1 MNRSTLRSISGV
13 ILASTVVA
21 LFPVAAGAQPA
32 PTAAMTADQVRA
44 DFLGLGYQVD
54 APTTWW
60 TNNHVT
66 TFTVSDRSDQAGA
79 SDRVLMVLVYPDT
92 ATAQAEFGQAQAR
105 EAAETTDRTA
115 PAGGPHLVP
124 GYGPSILV
132 RNVAL
137 VESTQQELAQGY
149 AAQLDRENLVVVG
162 TGGPTEFTVAPAMT
176 AVDFDFLSALDNGM
190 ANL

>member
-1 MNRSTLRSISGV
+1 MNRSTLRSISV
-13 ILASTVVA
+13 VLASAVVS

-32 PTAAMTADQVRA
+32 PTAEMTVNQVRD

-66 TFTVSDRSDQAGA
+66 TFTVSDRADQGSA
-79 SDRVLMVLVYPDT
+79 SGRMLMVLVYPDT
-92 ATAQAEFGQAQAR
+92 ATAQAEMTTAQAH
-105 EAAETTDRTA
+105 EAAQTTDQTA
-115 PAGGPHLVP
+115 PFGGPHLVP

-132 RNVAL
+132 HNVAL
-137 VESTQQELAQGY
+137 VESTQQELARRY

-162 TGGPTEFTVAPAMT
+162 TGEPTEFTSAPAT
-176 AVDFDFLSALDNGM
+176 HAVDLDFLSALDNGM
-190 ANL
+190 GNL